1 MASNPVPAS
10 AAAASRAERSMA
22 QKIFKFILIRFVFL
36 CKICCESRCFS
47 ANLRFVLGC
56 QCSFLIGARSC
67 REQRSVASVVD
78 TVLVQDQA
86 AGIDPS
92 LIVCS
97 SCTLSLRSPQG
108 DCVIAGGIKESSRVL
123 VASPQRRFVVMVTTR
138 RSFFHHSAEVP
149 SWRGVQC
156 VLRGGIRDPPF
167 FCTFRTSAPGSAD
180 GPEPGAGGLA
190 SVDQTDA
197 GPWIPALA

>member
-1 MASNPVPAS
+1 MASNPDPAR
-10 AAAASRAERSMA
+10 AAAASRAERSIA
-22 QKIFKFILIRFVFL
+22 KKNYKFILIRFVFL
-36 CKICCESRCFS
+36 CEICCKSRCFS
-47 ANLRFVLGC
+47 TDLRFVLGC
-56 QCSFLIGARSC
+56 QCSFLIGTRSC

-97 SCTLSLRSPQG
+97 SCTLSLRSPQV

-149 SWRGVQC
+149 SWRGGSMRLAGRDSGPSFFLHVQNERSW
-156 VLRGGIRDPPF
+156 LSRW
-167 FCTFRTSAPGSAD
+167 S
-180 GPEPGAGGLA
+180 GAGIKRSG
-190 SVDQTDA
+190 
-197 GPWIPALA
+197 